1 MDADLYESLHDFPVH
16 GIHNHL
22 MKLAV
27 YLKSCGVGAQKS
39 VCLIKKKFQESKQSR
54 DLQPGEVEQ
63 AVESANNELESKVA
77 TGEDDSLFPGSLLTS
92 EESFWSWKLP
102 PLQYKEAHFDD
113 IKRVIDDR
121 SFRWSIEEM
130 QKESPIQTS
139 SILSTEDILNY
150 LYEPDD
156 LISSGWTKEHD
167 QVKPMRE
174 WAIDRF
180 TKDVFC
186 PNPMRCELGLKKT
199 GDPST
204 RCRDNAG
211 KRKFVVYECDH
222 KSLTQD
228 DQATL
233 IYFLKSRYDLNL
245 RLVTFSGGES
255 LHAFFEASDD
265 EETNRDLMS
274 LFVKFGGDENMY
286 RPEQKSRLPNACR
299 LQKESPI
306 PLIKNNQKVTQ
317 DCHYLSN

>member
-1 MDADLYESLHDFPVH
+1 MDDQICDKLHDFPVH

-39 VCLIKKKFQESKQSR
+39 VCLIKKKFQESKQRR

-63 AVESANNELESKVA
+63 AVESANNEIESKDA
-77 TGEDDSLFPGSLLTS
+77 TGEDESLFTNSLLTS
-92 EESFWSWKLP
+92 EEIFRSWKLT
-102 PLQYKEAHFDD
+102 PLQYKEAHYDE

-121 SFRWSIEEM
+121 SFRWSIEKM
-130 QKESPIQTS
+130 QKESPVQAP
-139 SILSTEDILNY
+139 SILSTEDILSH
-150 LYEPDD
+150 LYQPDD

-174 WAIDRF
+174 WAAYGF
-180 TKDVFC
+180 EKDVFC
-186 PNPMRCELGLKKT
+186 PNPMRCELGLKKN
-199 GDPST
+199 GDLST

-211 KRKFVVYECDH
+211 RRKFVVYECDE

-233 IYFLKSRYDLNL
+233 IYFLKNRYDLNL

-265 EETNRDLMS
+265 EEINRDLMS
-274 LFVKFGGDENMY
+274 LLLNLEVM
-286 RPEQKSRLPNACR
+286 RICTSRNRKVVYLTLAGF
-299 LQKESPI
+299 KESPI
-306 PLIKNNQKVTQ
+306 PLIKKNQRVNQ